1 MRIVN
6 NKIFISQGETPTYSA
21 RVIDKDSGAPFMID
35 KAIALKRN
43 DDGSYSVRTIIIEF
57 VVRDSVYSR
66 NDDKRIRK
74 YLILKPEESYH
85 MFDDLEII
93 PYAGTPEFENDE
105 IIWDDTYVPEEA
117 NKNRLHRYES
127 YEDNFYCRYDETNN
141 KWVTYDFNVNVTF
154 MYSETSVMEPKTYKY
169 EIALLAG
176 NNKEHPVPGEIPITI
191 EFKKPLLGLTDFT
204 VEGSI
209 SE

>member
-6 NKIFISQGETPTYSA
+6 NKIFIAQGETPTYSA
-21 RVIDKDSGAPFMID
+21 RVIDKDSGAPFIID
-35 KAIALKRN
+35 KAMALN
-43 DDGSYSVRTIIIEF
+43 ADNSVRTIIIEF

-66 NDDKRIRK
+66 DDDKRIRK
-74 YLILKPEESYH
+74 HLILKPEESYH

-93 PYAGTPEFENDE
+93 PYTGTPEFDKNDE
-105 IIWDDTYVPEEA
+105 IIWDDTYVPDEA

-127 YEDNFYCRYDETNN
+127 YEDKFYCRYDEAGH
-141 KWVTYDFNVNVTF
+141 KWVTYDFDVNVTF
-154 MYSETSVMEPKTYKY
+154 TYSETSVMEPKTYKY

-176 NNKEHPVPGEIPITI
+176 NRKTNPVPGEIPITI
-191 EFKKPLLGLTDFT
+191 EFKKRLLDLTDFT

>member
-6 NKIFISQGETPTYSA
+6 NKIFIAQGETPTYSA

-35 KAIALKRN
+35 KAMALN
-43 DDGSYSVRTIIIEF
+43 ADNSVRTIIVEF
-57 VVRDSVYSR
+57 VVRDSAYSR
-66 NDDKRIRK
+66 DDDKRIRRH
-74 YLILKPEESYH
+74 LILKPDESYH

-93 PYAGTPEFENDE
+93 PYGGVPQFVDGD
-105 IIWDDTYVPEEA
+105 IIWDDTYVPDEA

-169 EIALLAG
+169 EIALFAG
-176 NNKEHPVPGEIPITI
+176 NRKTNPVPGEIPITI
-191 EFKKPLLGLTDFT
+191 EFKKRLLDLTDFT

>member
-6 NKIFISQGETPTYSA
+6 NKIFIAQGETPTYSA

-35 KAIALKRN
+35 KAMALN
-43 DDGSYSVRTIIIEF
+43 ADSSARTIVIEF
-57 VVRDSVYSR
+57 VVRDSAYSR
-66 NDDKRIRK
+66 DDDKRIRRH
-74 YLILKPEESYH
+74 LILTPGESYY

-93 PYAGTPEFENDE
+93 PYGGVPQFVDGD
-105 IIWDDTYVPEEA
+105 IVWDDTYVPEEA

-127 YEDNFYCRYDETNN
+127 YDDNFYCRYDEINN
-141 KWVTYDFNVNVTF
+141 KWVTYDFNINVTF
-154 MYSETSVMEPKTYKY
+154 MYSETSIMEPKTYKY

-176 NNKEHPVPGEIPITI
+176 NFKTNPAPGEIPITI